1 MLDKVRLLDTPTT
14 SPTVTSSQEVVVSLA
29 NVRSY
34 EDRDFEVMATETS
47 RRKVEDVRAEVEQ
60 LVEQNAKLSMEIA
73 EKEALLES
81 SKKTIQR
88 MTEEI
93 VALKKRGESTSRDLL
108 EFEKSLSELAAE
120 NQGLMAR
127 VLKFESSP
135 TENLEEE
142 LVGLRQ
148 ENQRL
153 AKEVN
158 EGSEKLAACQ
168 EQLKGRT
175 ELKGKLVKFQDLLKQ
190 ATHANKAME
199 LKLNGIIGEYHEAV
213 AELKNMRGMVDSG
226 GGVVCQMKRELA
238 STKKAL
244 ALRCSEM
251 ASKDEVVKRLNMELK
266 KYLIKR
272 EEVTSGQH
280 EVKYG
285 QVTELLDV
293 KISQPDNFLEGCE
306 SMKEKLDFFTSR
318 CSWYEAEIKNLQEKM
333 KEASELVQ
341 EKELQLVL
349 FQGQEKSFIE
359 EVKELKCAIS
369 GEKVLLKKLKQAEDA
384 LEVQRRR
391 LLRKDQEILGYQR
404 KLELA
409 LFVPQMGCAL
419 PQGEA
424 WDLSMPRVK
433 SEYQEQDQRLF
444 GTKRKHGVSSLNE
457 EPQLAS
463 WSTAVDIS
471 NSPRSGSSNK
481 EEQTKVFKK
490 EGIPTDCNGTSPSE
504 TTNTS
509 FSLSA
514 SSISKDEYTV
524 QELSTVIKEEE
535 KGNVAMWSY

>member
-1 MLDKVRLLDTPTT
+1 MEVDHLSKICSSRCCELETENKELHAEVAELKERLDKVKMLDTPTT

-34 EDRDFEVMATETS
+34 EDRDLEDVATAPG
-47 RRKVEDVRAEVEQ
+47 RRKVEDVRADVEQ

-73 EKEALLES
+73 EKEALLQS

-93 VALKKRGESTSRDLL
+93 VALKKRGEDTSRDLL

-127 VLKFESSP
+127 VLKSESAP
-135 TENLEEE
+135 AENMEEE
-142 LVGLRQ
+142 LAGLRQ

-158 EGSEKLAACQ
+158 EGSEKFAAYQ

-175 ELKGKLVKFQDLLKQ
+175 ELKEKLVKVQDLLKQ
-190 ATHANKAME
+190 ATHANKALE
-199 LKLNGIIGEYHEAV
+199 LKLNSIIGEYHEAI
-213 AELKNMRGMVDSG
+213 AELKNMRGMVDAG
-226 GGVVCQMKRELA
+226 GGVVGHVKRELV

-266 KYLIKR
+266 KHLIKR
-272 EEVTSGQH
+272 EDVTSGQH
-280 EVKYG
+280 EVKHG
-285 QVTELLDV
+285 QVIESLDN
-293 KISQPDNFLEGCE
+293 SSEGSE
-306 SMKEKLDFFTSR
+306 SMKEKLDFFTSQ
-318 CSWYEAEIKNLQEKM
+318 CSWFEAETKSLQEKM

-341 EKELQLVL
+341 KKELQLVM
-349 FQGQEKSFIE
+349 FQCQEKSFSE
-359 EVKELKCAIS
+359 EVKKLKSVIS

-384 LEVQRRR
+384 LEVQRGR
-391 LLRKDQEILGYQR
+391 LLLKDQEILGYRR

-409 LFVPQMGCAL
+409 PFVPQMGWGCAP

-433 SEYQEQDQRLF
+433 SEYQEQDQR
-444 GTKRKHGVSSLNE
+444 
-457 EPQLAS
+457 
-463 WSTAVDIS
+463 
-471 NSPRSGSSNK
+471 
-481 EEQTKVFKK
+481 
-490 EGIPTDCNGTSPSE
+490 
-504 TTNTS
+504 
-509 FSLSA
+509 
-514 SSISKDEYTV
+514 
-524 QELSTVIKEEE
+524 
-535 KGNVAMWSY
+535 